1 MISKQLVMKAYQLV
15 KSNQGA
21 AGIDQQS
28 LADFDKHL
36 KDNLYKIWN
45 RISSGTYFPPHQN
58 HIFIH
63 KF

>member
-28 LADFDKHL
+28 LADFDKHS

-45 RISSGTYFPPHQN
+45 RISSGTYFPPAS
-58 HIFIH
+58 
-63 KF
+63 